1 MVESTKTKKIVIFG
15 ATGRTGVQLC
25 KHAISKG
32 YHVTAFL
39 RNPNKLQ
46 INEGD
51 DLVKIQ
57 ADLFDPQAMRNAV
70 KGKDAVVVA
79 LGGYGLLCRDYT
91 CSTGTR
97 AIITAMK
104 EEKIERL
111 IVCTSYGVGPGN
123 RTLLPC
129 FPRFLLYH
137 PLADK
142 DVQEA
147 DITTSGLNFTI
158 VRPPRL
164 KDLAGR
170 GEANLHAM

>member
-1 MVESTKTKKIVIFG
+1 M
-15 ATGRTGVQLC
+15 
-25 KHAISKG
+25 
-32 YHVTAFL
+32 
-39 RNPNKLQ
+39 
-46 INEGD
+46 
-51 DLVKIQ
+51 
-57 ADLFDPQAMRNAV
+57 
-70 KGKDAVVVA
+70 
-79 LGGYGLLCRDYT
+79 CRDYT

-129 FPRFLLYH
+129 FLRFLLYH

-147 DITTSGLNFTI
+147 DITSSGLNYTI
-158 VRPPRL
+158 VRPPGL

-170 GEANLHAM
+170 GEASLHSM